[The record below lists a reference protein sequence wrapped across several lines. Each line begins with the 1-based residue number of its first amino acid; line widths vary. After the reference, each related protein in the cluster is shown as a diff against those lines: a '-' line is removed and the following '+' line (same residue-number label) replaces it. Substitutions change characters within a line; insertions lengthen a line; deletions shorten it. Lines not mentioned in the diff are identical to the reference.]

1 MVDQKF
7 PYIVGVTGGSAS
19 GKTSFLKELGNLFD
33 ANQVCIL
40 AQDNYYKPVSFQ
52 TKDENGHINYDLPS
66 CLDLDAFHDDMLLL
80 KNGNDVKR
88 REYRFQHEDQ
98 MGDWVHFKSAP
109 IIIIEGLFV
118 FYRQDI
124 SAHFNLKLFVEAHE
138 DIQLQRRLKRDISE
152 RNISEDFVKYQ
163 WTNHVMPAYRKYL
176 EPYKHQADIIINNNE
191 HFQNSLKVVE
201 DHFKQLLKCR
211 KTSV

>member
-1 MVDQKF
+1 
-7 PYIVGVTGGSAS
+7 
-19 GKTSFLKELGNLFD
+19 
-33 ANQVCIL
+33 
-40 AQDNYYKPVSFQ
+40 
-52 TKDENGHINYDLPS
+52 
-66 CLDLDAFHDDMLLL
+66 LDLNAFHDDMLLL
-80 KNGNDVKR
+80 KNGNDIKR

-124 SAHFNLKLFVEAHE
+124 SAHFNLKLFVEAQE
-138 DIQLQRRLKRDISE
+138 DIQLQRRLKRDTSE

-201 DHFKQLLKCR
+201 DHFKQLLNCR
-211 KTSV
+211 NPSV